1 MFSFLSSEMVN
12 FVNHLKWQ
20 TFLLYKNKVITIS
33 LIVTGFYALV
43 FYLFRD
49 YESIDKV
56 LVALLLNDPA
66 IIGFLFI
73 GLAIIIEKK
82 SQVLAAISVSPINR
96 HIYIVTKVLSLS
108 LLGSVCTLGLA
119 YSAVGLNFI
128 FFDMLIG
135 SFIICMITTL
145 LGVIIVAFTFEF
157 LKFCLYSLPVILMFV
172 NLPLLDY
179 LGILE
184 LDYFKY
190 ISPIQPSLDIL
201 ISSLGQTD
209 GQAQDQSLAIE
220 YVISLVWLVF
230 IYGITYRLF
239 NTRVLNV

>member
-1 MFSFLSSEMVN
+1 MVRVEKVINFLN
-12 FVNHLKWQ
+12 QLKWQ
-20 TFLLYKNKVITIS
+20 AFLLYKNKVITIS
-33 LIVTGFYALV
+33 LVVTVFYAFL

-49 YESIDKV
+49 FGFIDKL

-96 HIYIVTKVLSLS
+96 HIYIASKVLSLS
-108 LLGSVCTLGLA
+108 LLGSLCTFGLA
-119 YSAVGLNFI
+119 YSAMGFNFY
-128 FFDMLIG
+128 FFDMFIG
-135 SFIICMITTL
+135 SFTICMITTL
-145 LGVIIVAFTFEF
+145 LGVILVSFTFEF
-157 LKFCLYSLPVILMFV
+157 LKFCLYSLPVILLFV

-179 LGILE
+179 LGVLE
-184 LDYFKY
+184 LGNFKY

-201 ISSLGQTD
+201 IGSLQ
-209 GQAQDQSLAIE
+209 QSQEQSLTIE
-220 YVISLVWLVF
+220 YVTSFVWLVI
-230 IYGITYRLF
+230 IYGLSYRIF

>member
-1 MFSFLSSEMVN
+1 
-12 FVNHLKWQ
+12 
-20 TFLLYKNKVITIS
+20 
-33 LIVTGFYALV
+33 VTGFYAGV

-49 YESIDKV
+49 FNSIDKL

-82 SQVLAAISVSPINR
+82 SQVLAAISISPINR
-96 HIYIVTKVLSLS
+96 HIYIATKVLSLS
-108 LLGSVCTLGLA
+108 LLGSLCTLGLA
-119 YSAVGLNFI
+119 YSAVGLNFNLL
-128 FFDMLIG
+128 DMFVG

-145 LGVIIVAFTFEF
+145 LGVILVAFTLEF
-157 LKFCLYSLPVILMFV
+157 LKFFLYSLPLILVFV

-179 LGILE
+179 LGVLE

-201 ISSLGQTD
+201 ISALGD
-209 GQAQDQSLAIE
+209 AQDQSLTSE
-220 YVISLVWLVF
+220 YAVSLVWLIFV
-230 IYGITYRLF
+230 YASAYRLF

>member
-1 MFSFLSSEMVN
+1 MINFLN
-12 FVNHLKWQ
+12 QLKWQ

-33 LIVTGFYALV
+33 LVVTAFYVVV

-49 YESIDKV
+49 FGFIDKL

-96 HIYIVTKVLSLS
+96 HIYIVSKVLSLS
-108 LLGSVCTLGLA
+108 LLGSLCTFVLA
-119 YSAVGLNFI
+119 YSAVGFNFY
-128 FFDMLIG
+128 FFNMFIG
-135 SFIICMITTL
+135 SFTICMITTL
-145 LGVIIVAFTFEF
+145 LGVILVSFTFEF
-157 LKFCLYSLPVILMFV
+157 LKFCLYSLPIILLFV

-179 LGILE
+179 LGVLE
-184 LDYFKY
+184 LGNFKY

-201 ISSLGQTD
+201 IGSLQ
-209 GQAQDQSLAIE
+209 QSQEQSLTIE
-220 YVISLVWLVF
+220 YLTSFVWLVI
-230 IYGITYRLF
+230 IYGLSYRIF

>member
-1 MFSFLSSEMVN
+1 MIDFLN
-12 FVNHLKWQ
+12 QLKWQ

-33 LIVTGFYALV
+33 LMVTGFYAVV

-49 YESIDKV
+49 FDAIDKL
-56 LVALLLNDPA
+56 LVTLLLNDPA

-96 HIYIVTKVLSLS
+96 HIYVASKVLSLS
-108 LLGSVCTLGLA
+108 LLGSLCTFGLA
-119 YSAVGLNFI
+119 YSAVGLNFN
-128 FFDMLIG
+128 FFDMLFG

-145 LGVIIVAFTFEF
+145 FGVILVAFTFEF
-157 LKFCLYSLPVILMFV
+157 LKFCLYSLPLILVFV

-179 LGILE
+179 LGVLD

-201 ISSLGQTD
+201 ISSLGHTQE
-209 GQAQDQSLAIE
+209 QSLIIE
-220 YVISLVWLVF
+220 YVVSLVWLVF
-230 IYGITYRLF
+230 IYSIAYRLF